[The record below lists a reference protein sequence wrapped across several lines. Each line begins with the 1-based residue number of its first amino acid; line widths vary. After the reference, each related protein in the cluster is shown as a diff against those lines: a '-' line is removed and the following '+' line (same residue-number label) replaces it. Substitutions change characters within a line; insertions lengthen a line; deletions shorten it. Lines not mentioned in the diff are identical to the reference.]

1 MDEQCPDAYVGWSAG
16 KDSTVLTHLVLVECG
31 CGSHAMSLKD
41 DLDYPGE
48 LKYVESLAGE
58 WGIDLD
64 VLTPDEPLLPRL
76 REMNLHYKDDLHS
89 RRSEFSQ
96 VFYRLVREY
105 RNSQGVPGTYLGIRA
120 GESAGRAG
128 NASRGAIY
136 EKNNGDVVC
145 QPLRN
150 FEEKDIYAY
159 LFSRGI
165 EPHPVYKCVRLADHP
180 TDIRK
185 SWWIAGKANRPF
197 DWTQWLR
204 VHWPSLWKKHREIFP
219 ESR

>member
-1 MDEQCPDAYVGWSAG
+1 MTTPPSPRNDEPILTTKDRVKWRTWKRACLQWAESSTFQKRLENAEYHIHRMDEQCPDAYVGWSAG

-96 VFYRLVREY
+96 VFYRLVK
-105 RNSQGVPGTYLGIRA
+105 Q
-120 GESAGRAG
+120 
-128 NASRGAIY
+128 
-136 EKNNGDVVC
+136 
-145 QPLRN
+145 
-150 FEEKDIYAY
+150 
-159 LFSRGI
+159 
-165 EPHPVYKCVRLADHP
+165 
-180 TDIRK
+180 
-185 SWWIAGKANRPF
+185 
-197 DWTQWLR
+197 
-204 VHWPSLWKKHREIFP
+204 
-219 ESR
+219 